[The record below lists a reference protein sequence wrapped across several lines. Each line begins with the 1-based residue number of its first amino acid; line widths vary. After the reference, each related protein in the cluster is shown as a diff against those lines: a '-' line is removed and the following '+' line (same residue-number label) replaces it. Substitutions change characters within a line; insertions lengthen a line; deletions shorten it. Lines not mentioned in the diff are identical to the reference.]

1 MLLRTLGLFSA
12 LALVTGFFVPT
23 PLLAAGDSGQRDPR
37 IEKILSQISEQR
49 LTGILQKLGS
59 FGTRNTLS
67 STDSPTKG
75 IGAAREWIFDE
86 MKKSSSRLQ
95 VSFDSYL
102 VPKGGRI
109 TRDIEL
115 RNVMAVLP
123 GKSAR
128 RVYVS
133 GHYDSFAAVR
143 SANAG
148 AQRPAGGGA
157 AAGGVGTAA
166 GTGAGAAAGAAA
178 AQGAAGAGAVA
189 AQAGG
194 AGRPTGA
201 GQRGAAQAANAGQP
215 GVGQGSAA
223 GAPSVD
229 APSVDAPPVDN
240 PAPGVNDDGSGT
252 ALVMELA
259 RVFADSGIEFDATL
273 VFIALAGEEQGLIG
287 ATRHAE
293 KAVADKLVID
303 AVLNNDMVG
312 NVQAGDGLQDSVH
325 VRAFSEGP
333 EDSPSRQ
340 LARYISR
347 AAARYVPTQQ
357 VTLVARY
364 DRFGRGGDH
373 TAFNQKGFTAVRLTE
388 ALESFER
395 QHTTADTF
403 EGMNI
408 PYFLRNVRLNA
419 ATMASLALAPPAPGV
434 ASERGQPTLGRQ
446 PSGYDANL
454 KWKASAGALSYKV
467 YWREAW
473 TPDWQH
479 ELNVGN
485 VTEFVLPSLSID
497 NYVFGV
503 AAVGADDNESLVSVY
518 VNPPRR

>member
-1 MLLRTLGLFSA
+1 MLLRTLRLFSA

-49 LTGILQKLGS
+49 LTEILQKLGS

-95 VSFDSYL
+95 VSFDSYQ

-143 SANAG
+143 SVNAG
-148 AQRPAGGGA
+148 AQRPVGGGA
-157 AAGGVGTAA
+157 AAGAAGTAA
-166 GTGAGAAAGAAA
+166 GATGGAG
-178 AQGAAGAGAVA
+178 A

-194 AGRPTGA
+194 AARPTGA
-201 GQRGAAQAANAGQP
+201 GQTGTAQAANAGQP
-215 GVGQGSAA
+215 GVGQGASA
-223 GAPSVD
+223 GAPP
-229 APSVDAPPVDN
+229 ADAPPVDN
-240 PAPGVNDDGSGT
+240 LAPGVNDDGSGT

-259 RVFADSGIEFDATL
+259 RVFAESGIEFDATL

-287 ATRHAE
+287 ANRHAE

-357 VTLVARY
+357 VMLVARY

-419 ATMASLALAPPAPGV
+419 ATMASLALAPPAPVV

-503 AAVGADDNESLVSVY
+503 AAVGADGNESLVSVY